1 MNIAN
6 NIDSLIEES
15 IPELQKQMNT
25 TTDPI
30 QKKLLNVKIN
40 AEKQDLN
47 NSKIENNLKRTAI
60 TKEIADIKL
69 KMSQVQ
75 QDKEADPIAKA
86 QKLQDYRLAITN
98 KTKEMSNLGK

>member
-1 MNIAN
+1 MNIVN

-15 IPELQKQMNT
+15 IPDLQKQMST

-47 NSKIENNLKRTAI
+47 NSKIESNLKRTAI
-60 TKEIADIKL
+60 TKEITDIKL

-86 QKLQDYRLAITN
+86 KQLQDYRLAITN
-98 KTKEMSNLGK
+98 KSKEMLNLGK

>member
-1 MNIAN
+1 MINSI
-6 NIDSLIEES
+6 IDSLIEES
-15 IPELQKQMNT
+15 IPDLQKQMNT
-25 TTDPI
+25 TTDPN
-30 QKKLLNVKIN
+30 QKKLLSVKIN

-47 NSKIENNLKRTAI
+47 NSKIEANLKRAAI

-75 QDKEADPIAKA
+75 QDKETDPTAKA

-98 KTKEMSNLGK
+98 KSKEMSNLGK

>member
-1 MNIAN
+1 MIND
-6 NIDSLIEES
+6 NIDNLIEES
-15 IPELQKQMNT
+15 IPDLQKQMST

-30 QKKLLNVKIN
+30 QKKLLNNKIN

-47 NSKIENNLKRTAI
+47 NSKVESNLKRTAI
-60 TKEIADIKL
+60 TKEIADLKL
-69 KMSQVQ
+69 KITQVQ

-86 QKLQDYRLAITN
+86 KQLQDYRLAITN

>member
-1 MNIAN
+1 LNIVN

-15 IPELQKQMNT
+15 IPDLQKQMST

-47 NSKIENNLKRTAI
+47 NSKIESNLKRTAI
-60 TKEIADIKL
+60 TKEITDIKL

-86 QKLQDYRLAITN
+86 KQLQDYRLAITN
-98 KTKEMSNLGK
+98 KSKEMLNLGK

>member
-1 MNIAN
+1 LNIVN

-15 IPELQKQMNT
+15 IPDLQKQMST

-47 NSKIENNLKRTAI
+47 NSKIESTVWPSK
-60 TKEIADIKL
+60 
-69 KMSQVQ
+69 
-75 QDKEADPIAKA
+75 
-86 QKLQDYRLAITN
+86 
-98 KTKEMSNLGK
+98 